1 MIKIRE
7 LEKVV
12 ANLPPKGLARF
23 RAWFQK
29 FDASRWDV
37 QFEDDAK
44 SGKLDRLAEKARSDY
59 KKGKFKAL

>member
-7 LEKVV
+7 LEKTISS
-12 ANLPPKGLARF
+12 LPPKGLARF

-29 FDASRWDV
+29 FDAARWDE
-37 QFEDDAK
+37 QFDRDAK
-44 SGKLDRLAEKARSDY
+44 SGKLDRLADKAKSDF